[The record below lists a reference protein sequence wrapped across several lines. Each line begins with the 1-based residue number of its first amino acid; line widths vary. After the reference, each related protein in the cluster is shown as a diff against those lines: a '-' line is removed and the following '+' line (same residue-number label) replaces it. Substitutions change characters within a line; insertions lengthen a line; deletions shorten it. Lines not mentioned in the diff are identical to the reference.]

1 MENLSLSDEFLIA
14 EIKEYVLKSS
24 AKQHKTNG
32 NKIVTTKMQF
42 EGLETTFFQN
52 LTNGPKLV

>member
-1 MENLSLSDEFLIA
+1 MNFLFLIA

-42 EGLETTFFQN
+42 EGLETTFCFKD